1 MAVSEPGSCPSP
13 HIKSTAVL
21 ILDFLASRTV
31 RNQWMREGLA
41 KEKYREV
48 RKNWRLL
55 SYYFNTWVMIND
67 KIWIWNLYFSKHGL
81 FFPPVRCRTLF
92 FFPHKNPE
100 LLEDFHKV
108 FGLERQA
115 MINVCMETAT
125 RTVFGS
131 RQDRH
136 MWVIDQIRR
145 GS

>member
-1 MAVSEPGSCPSP
+1 M
-13 HIKSTAVL
+13 IKYEYGIY
-21 ILDFLASRTV
+21 ILVNMDFFSH
-31 RNQWMREGLA
+31 QWDAEH
-41 KEKYREV
+41 
-48 RKNWRLL
+48 
-55 SYYFNTWVMIND
+55 S
-67 KIWIWNLYFSKHGL
+67 
-81 FFPPVRCRTLF
+81 

-115 MINVCMETAT
+115 MINVCVETAT